1 MASSARKATHV
12 TSRKSAQVPGQLFGY
27 SLQAIRL
34 LSLTLDAAPGTTLSL
49 EVFEDVGAVDD
60 TGKALA
66 SQTKSGLETNPVSD
80 RAVDLWKTF
89 SNWKTAIASG
99 QLSLATTR
107 FEVYLAKR
115 RTGKLVRMFHEAQT
129 EEEANAAVNEARKLL
144 WGPAPRYPKKKKL
157 AKTLASFVDHVLD
170 TSSKDAISI
179 VQRFTLSVAAKAR
192 SEAQGREQVGAT

>member
-1 MASSARKATHV
+1 MASSARKPTHV

-34 LSLTLDAAPGTTLSL
+34 LNLALDAAPGTTLSL
-49 EVFEDVGAVDD
+49 EVFEDVGAVDG

-89 SNWKTAIASG
+89 SHWKTAVASG

-107 FEVYLAKR
+107 FELYLAKR
-115 RTGKLVRMFHEAQT
+115 
-129 EEEANAAVNEARKLL
+129 
-144 WGPAPRYPKKKKL
+144 
-157 AKTLASFVDHVLD
+157 
-170 TSSKDAISI
+170 
-179 VQRFTLSVAAKAR
+179 
-192 SEAQGREQVGAT
+192 